1 MPNFIFNPET
11 FVTPGHGSDPGEWN
25 DDDRKDITTLRYL
38 YPEIAHWG
46 DLAIGS
52 AFGSYSFDILEVQ
65 WAEWMIKRDDSFLN
79 YCCWRQLYGEWQ
91 FHLDIDKVDQEASH
105 LWKI

>member
-52 AFGSYSFDILEVQ
+52 AFGSYSFDILEVHRLLGRVKL
-65 WAEWMIKRDDSFLN
+65 EVRHKPPN
-79 YCCWRQLYGEWQ
+79 
-91 FHLDIDKVDQEASH
+91 
-105 LWKI
+105 

>member
-46 DLAIGS
+46 DLAI
-52 AFGSYSFDILEVQ
+52 
-65 WAEWMIKRDDSFLN
+65 
-79 YCCWRQLYGEWQ
+79 CQ
-91 FHLDIDKVDQEASH
+91 FHK
-105 LWKI
+105 

>member
-65 WAEWMIKRDDSFLN
+65 WAEWMIKRKHPANTALPSGPISLN
-79 YCCWRQLYGEWQ
+79 L
-91 FHLDIDKVDQEASH
+91 VPT
-105 LWKI
+105 